1 MKSINIHLPIVLTFQ
16 NFVEYG
22 RELFKVEGSEEAQGS
37 ETEGDDGRDAAL
49 QCCVRFDT
57 STTTSILLEL

>member
-1 MKSINIHLPIVLTFQ
+1 MKSIKIYLPRVLTFQ
-16 NFVEYG
+16 DLVEDS
-22 RELFKVEGSEEAQGS
+22 RKLFEVEGSEEAQGS

-49 QCCVRFDT
+49 QCCVRFNT